1 VQITPGVIGRV
12 EMKEFGL
19 AEQNYRYLFDN
30 ATDAIW
36 VHDLDGIIV
45 VANKACETLTGYT
58 HEELIGMNVSRFLN
72 KRFLAKARRVRH
84 TLVHGE
90 PMEQPYEL
98 REIKKDGTI
107 AIVKVTTNLFISGG
121 ELKGFQFIGRD
132 VTEEQRM
139 HENVRQYAQQ
149 FAQAEKLSA
158 LGELAAAAAHE
169 INNPLAGVLI
179 YCRLLSEKINR
190 QLLDKDK
197 ETADLG
203 KEMMATLAKMEQAV
217 TYCANITR
225 GLLDF
230 ARESK
235 PNVAPVT
242 LRLVIDNSLA
252 LVGSKAKL
260 KNIEIVREED
270 PGIKPITADFQQLEQ
285 VFVNLIVNAM
295 QAMPDGGKLTIRTRQ
310 ENDWVTITVQDTGQ
324 GIPSKNLP
332 KLFTPFF
339 TTKEKG
345 TGLGLAISHGIIERH
360 GGTIKVESETGKGTT
375 FTIRL
380 PKNAPAANSPPP
392 PAPFKLS

>member
-1 VQITPGVIGRV
+1 MEKEIG
-12 EMKEFGL
+12 L
-19 AEQNYRYLFDN
+19 TEQNYRYLFDN

-45 VANKACETLTGYT
+45 VANKACEKLTGYT

-72 KRFLAKARRVRH
+72 KRFLAKARRVRRKLISH
-84 TLVHGE
+84 E
-90 PMEQPYEL
+90 FMEQPYEL
-98 REIKKDGTI
+98 REIKKDGSI
-107 AIVKVTTNLFISGG
+107 AIVKVSTNLFISGG

-139 HENVRQYAQQ
+139 HENIRQYAQQ
-149 FAQAEKLSA
+149 FAQAEKLNA
-158 LGELAAAAAHE
+158 LGELAASAAHE

-190 QLLDKDK
+190 KLLNKEK

-203 KEMMATLAKMEQAV
+203 KEMLAILAKMEQAV

-230 ARESK
+230 SRESK

-242 LRLVIDNSLA
+242 LRLVIDNAIA
-252 LVGSKAKL
+252 LVGGKAKL
-260 KNIEIVREED
+260 KNIEVVREED
-270 PGIKPITADFQQLEQ
+270 PEITTITADFQQLEQ
-285 VFVNLIVNAM
+285 VLVNLIVNAM
-295 QAMPDGGKLTIRTRQ
+295 QAMPDGGKLTIRTRK
-310 ENDWVTITVQDTGQ
+310 ENDWVIITVQDTGQ
-324 GIPSKNLP
+324 GIPPKNLT

-360 GGTIKVESETGKGTT
+360 GGNIKVESEVGKGTT

-380 PKNAPAANSPPP
+380 PRNPPISTYP
-392 PAPFKLS
+392 PSPAPSSS